1 MSVIS
6 MPISFLFALIGLM
19 AGGVRGLLIGFVIG
33 SLASWMLKTLLLKKL
48 ASVQTQFLESTFA
61 VMGALCKADG
71 VVTRDEIA
79 IAESM
84 FDRLH
89 LSGQQREQAKGA
101 FNRGKSPGF
110 DLDAEVRAFARVAHA
125 QRPLLVMFLQI
136 QCSAIAGD
144 GNVHPAEHQLLVRV
158 ARLLGLNEAD
168 VAQLEALL
176 RTGARGPAFDG
187 SARTTQSRLDDAYSA
202 LGLSSSAS
210 DVEVKKVYRRLI
222 SQNHPDKLAGKG
234 LPESMREMA
243 EERTREIN
251 AAYETIKNARG
262 FN

>member
-1 MSVIS
+1 ML
-6 MPISFLFALIGLM
+6 ISFFFAFVGLAIGGLRGLFIGFALGY
-19 AGGVRGLLIGFVIG
+19 
-33 SLASWMLKTLLLKKL
+33 LASWIVKSVLVKKL
-48 ASVQTQFLESTFA
+48 AAVQAQFLESTFA
-61 VMGALCKADG
+61 VMGALCKVDG

-79 IAESM
+79 TAETM
-84 FDRLH
+84 FDRLR
-89 LSGQQREQAKGA
+89 LSGEQRERAKAA

-110 DLDAEVRAFARVAHA
+110 DLDAEVRAFAQVAHG

-144 GNVHPAEHQLLVRV
+144 GAVHPAEHQLLVRV

-176 RTGARGPAFDG
+176 RTGAPGAGFGGADFDG
-187 SARTTQSRLDDAYSA
+187 TARTSRSRLDDAYAA
-202 LGLSSSAS
+202 LGLTSSAS
-210 DVEVKKVYRRLI
+210 DAEVKKIYRRLV

-234 LPESMREMA
+234 LPESMRAMA

-251 AAYETIKNARG
+251 AAYETIKLSRG

>member
-1 MSVIS
+1 

-19 AGGVRGLLIGFVIG
+19 AGGVRGLFIGFVLG
-33 SLASWMLKTLLLKKL
+33 YLMSWVVKRVLIKKL

-89 LSGQQREQAKGA
+89 LSGQQREQAKAA

-110 DLDAEVRAFARVAHA
+110 GLDAEVRSFAQVAHG

-158 ARLLGLNEAD
+158 ARLLGLSEAE
-168 VAQLEALL
+168 VAQLEASL
-176 RTGARGPAFDG
+176 RSGARGFDG

-202 LGLSSSAS
+202 LGLSSSAG
-210 DVEVKKVYRRLI
+210 DAEVKKVYRRLV